1 MRMNENDYKYSC
13 ILLCSC
19 MTLFSLT
26 RFNGSLDDDGV
37 YMGSGM
43 QAYSCGQ
50 SGVLATN
57 VVITLKGANK
67 ILSLAEVQLTVFGT
81 ACVACVSCVVC
92 VVCRVSCVVCCVL
105 CVVCCVLC
113 ASGD

>member
-1 MRMNENDYKYSC
+1 MNENDYKYSC

-37 YMGSGM
+37 YVCTWGLGM

-92 VVCRVSCVVCCVL
+92 RVSCVS

-113 ASGD
+113 ASGDSRGK

>member
-1 MRMNENDYKYSC
+1 MVC
-13 ILLCSC
+13 TWGL
-19 MTLFSLT
+19 
-26 RFNGSLDDDGV
+26 
-37 YMGSGM
+37 GM

-81 ACVACVSCVVC
+81 ACVVCVSR
-92 VVCRVSCVVCCVL
+92 VCRVSCVV

-113 ASGD
+113 ASGDYHGRGENNV